1 MGHTYKEE
9 YGIVENMG
17 QRIRD
22 RRIALEL
29 TLDELG
35 KRVGVGASTV
45 RKWETGYI
53 KDMRS
58 DKIQKVADALDVT
71 PAYLMGWDES
81 QSVSVE
87 QVHTNNGLIGQANA
101 PVYINGE
108 NTPVQLSKEETE
120 LLRIYKELSVRG
132 RMQLLTKAMDLE
144 AAESEK

>member
-1 MGHTYKEE
+1 M
-9 YGIVENMG
+9 VENMG

-144 AAESEK
+144 AEEAKK

>member
-1 MGHTYKEE
+1 M
-9 YGIVENMG
+9 VENMG

-35 KRVGVGASTV
+35 KKVGVGASTV

-144 AAESEK
+144 TAESEK

>member
-1 MGHTYKEE
+1 M
-9 YGIVENMG
+9 VENMG

-35 KRVGVGASTV
+35 KKVGVGASTV
-45 RKWETGYI
+45 RKWETGFI

-81 QSVSVE
+81 QNVSVE

-144 AAESEK
+144 AEEAEK

>member
-1 MGHTYKEE
+1 M
-9 YGIVENMG
+9 VENMG

-81 QSVSVE
+81 QSVSIE

>member
-1 MGHTYKEE
+1 M
-9 YGIVENMG
+9 VENMG

-120 LLRIYKELSVRG
+120 LLRIYKELSVR
-132 RMQLLTKAMDLE
+132 E
-144 AAESEK
+144 ECSS

>member
-1 MGHTYKEE
+1 M
-9 YGIVENMG
+9 VENMG

-35 KRVGVGASTV
+35 KMVGVGASTV
-45 RKWETGYI
+45 RKWETGFI

-144 AAESEK
+144 AEEAKK

>member
-1 MGHTYKEE
+1 M
-9 YGIVENMG
+9 VENMG

-58 DKIQKVADALDVT
+58 DKIQRVADALDVT

-81 QSVSVE
+81 QNISVE

>member
-1 MGHTYKEE
+1 M
-9 YGIVENMG
+9 VENMG

-35 KRVGVGASTV
+35 KKVGVGASTV

>member
-1 MGHTYKEE
+1 M
-9 YGIVENMG
+9 VENMG

-35 KRVGVGASTV
+35 KKVGVGASTV
-45 RKWETGYI
+45 RKWETGFI

-81 QSVSVE
+81 QNVSVE

>member
-9 YGIVENMG
+9 YGMVENMG

>member
-1 MGHTYKEE
+1 M
-9 YGIVENMG
+9 VENMG

-35 KRVGVGASTV
+35 KKVGVGASTV
-45 RKWETGYI
+45 RKWETGFI

-144 AAESEK
+144 AEEAKK

>member
-1 MGHTYKEE
+1 M
-9 YGIVENMG
+9 VENMG

-120 LLRIYKELSVRG
+120 LLRIYKDLSVRG

>member
-1 MGHTYKEE
+1 M
-9 YGIVENMG
+9 VENMG
-17 QRIRD
+17 QRIRE

>member
-1 MGHTYKEE
+1 M
-9 YGIVENMG
+9 VENMG

-58 DKIQKVADALDVT
+58 DKIQEVADALDVT

>member
-1 MGHTYKEE
+1 M
-9 YGIVENMG
+9 VENMG

-87 QVHTNNGLIGQANA
+87 QVQTNNGLIGQANA